1 MKDYVF
7 LDSATQENR
16 AHIFTGEDGKLYG
29 LYTDYEG
36 RPVVQDT
43 QGTVYVWSAQ
53 ARDGG
58 DDEDD
63 DFELIGSPVPRTF
76 ESLPLDWSASTF
88 EIMGGV
94 DMDAEEPEAAPA
106 EALAEATAKQKKKEK
121 KTKMAATKRTRGARA
136 KGAIKNTGKHAMHAA
151 SGALQAAA
159 AVKVTDLLIQKLVEQ
174 VGPKAP
180 GFAEF
185 AGTPMGRAVLSIGIP
200 ALIRT
205 GVEMYREGREDE
217 TGEVSAWLNRA
228 QAIADLSFGS
238 NIGKVSVDAL
248 GALWSA
254 GAEFLPLIMQATG
267 EAPTMPHQLGAP
279 TITMDAPP
287 TGARTRAKAGGEE

>member
-7 LDSATQENR
+7 NKDVLEP
-16 AHIFTGEDGKLYG
+16 DGKYVFEG
-29 LYTDYEG
+29 TDGEMYALLVDEDSQ
-36 RPVVQDT
+36 PIVQDT
-43 QGTVYVWSAQ
+43 QGSVFVWRIDWSPQ
-53 ARDGG
+53 LTLVG
-58 DDEDD
+58 DPTLE
-63 DFELIGSPVPRTF
+63 RF
-76 ESLPLDWSASTF
+76 ESLPLEWSTDTF
-88 EIMGGV
+88 KVLGGFSLG
-94 DMDAEEPEAAPA
+94 PEAEAP
-106 EALAEATAKQKKKEK
+106 AEATAKQKKKEK
-121 KTKMAATKRTRGARA
+121 KKMAATTKRTRGARA

-228 QAIADLSFGS
+228 QAIADLSFGA

-287 TGARTRAKAGGEE
+287 TGARARAKAGGEE

>member
-1 MKDYVF
+1 MRDYVF
-7 LDSATQENR
+7 LDSALQESGV
-16 AHIFTGEDGKLYG
+16 HIFTGQDGKLYG
-29 LYTDYEG
+29 LHTDYEG

-43 QGTVYVWSAQ
+43 RGTVYVWSAQ

-58 DDEDD
+58 DDEND

-76 ESLPLDWSASTF
+76 ESLPLDWSSDTF
-88 EIMGGV
+88 EVMGGV
-94 DMDAEEPEAAPA
+94 DMDAEEPEAEEAAP
-106 EALAEATAKQKKKEK
+106 AKQKKEK
-121 KTKMAATKRTRGARA
+121 KMATTTRTRGARA

-228 QAIADLSFGS
+228 QAIADLSFGA

-248 GALWSA
+248 GALWAA

-287 TGARTRAKAGGEE
+287 TGARTRTRAGGEE